1 MNWSGA
7 KTSTFGRPDDVI
19 ENVTV
24 EVMEH
29 SDSVVRIKVVKP
41 QVRLNQLLKKLKT
54 PKLVI
59 SPSLMISDIAALKS
73 V

>member
-1 MNWSGA
+1 M
-7 KTSTFGRPDDVI
+7 I